1 MELLK
6 PSEVNCREDV
16 AKLKTIAVRRG
27 LWFKALSTVERAIVD
42 LTIRVVERVRS
53 SVLKGVLK
61 AIASKIVEALKA
73 KSFRERAI
81 VIGRALAERLVRIA
95 ERLGNKRAREWAEDP
110 SFVMYLGVSWLN
122 TPPMFRYAL

>member
-1 MELLK
+1 LELLT
-6 PSEVNCREDV
+6 SLDVSSREGL
-16 AKLKTIAVRRG
+16 AKLKTIAVRRN
-27 LWFKALSTVERAIVD
+27 LWFKALSTMERAIVD

-95 ERLGNKRAREWAEDP
+95 ERLGNKRAREWDEDP
-110 SFVMYLGVSWLN
+110 GFVMYLGVSWLN
-122 TPPMFRYAL
+122 TPPMFRHAL

>member
-1 MELLK
+1 LEFLTSLDV
-6 PSEVNCREDV
+6 SSREGL
-16 AKLKTIAVRRG
+16 AKLKTIAVRRN
-27 LWFKALSTVERAIVD
+27 LWFKALSTMERAIVD

-95 ERLGNKRAREWAEDP
+95 ERSRART
-110 SFVMYLGVSWLN
+110 STGSC
-122 TPPMFRYAL
+122 T

>member
-61 AIASKIVEALKA
+61 AIAPKIVEALKA

-110 SFVMYLGVSWLN
+110 GFVMYLGVSWLN
-122 TPPMFRYAL
+122 TPPMFRHAL